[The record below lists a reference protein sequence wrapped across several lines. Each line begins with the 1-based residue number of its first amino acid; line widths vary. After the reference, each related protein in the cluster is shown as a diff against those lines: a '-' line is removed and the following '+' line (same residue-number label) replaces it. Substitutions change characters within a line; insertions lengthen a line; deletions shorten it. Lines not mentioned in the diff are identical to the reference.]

1 MITKN
6 TITNDAD
13 AMSSTT
19 TASTFAAKEKL
30 NKVSLNK
37 EDISSLLITCSLEDS
52 LKKKPQ
58 KSLTIYNS
66 AAYLTTPH
74 KPKMQVINQAKL
86 KDICAI
92 GMVLLE
98 SNPDRTE
105 AEEMKECRSNA
116 AGQAEFKSPKE
127 FPQVNAFIKD
137 CLGSDIDSLPCVA
150 WFHPI
155 LVALLDQQRDLHE
168 W

>member
-1 MITKN
+1 
-6 TITNDAD
+6 
-13 AMSSTT
+13 
-19 TASTFAAKEKL
+19 
-30 NKVSLNK
+30 
-37 EDISSLLITCSLEDS
+37 
-52 LKKKPQ
+52 
-58 KSLTIYNS
+58 
-66 AAYLTTPH
+66 
-74 KPKMQVINQAKL
+74 MQVINQAKL

-92 GMVLLE
+92 GMGFLE
-98 SNPDRTE
+98 NNPDRTE
-105 AEEMKECRSNA
+105 VEEMTEYRSNA